1 MRYSGIQP
9 QYFPR
14 LHYIARI
21 LNADIFMIRDD
32 VQHVK
37 KHKYPD
43 GRTDKSYQVHT
54 PIKQSFG
61 KYLLSVPVKNKFAL
75 ISDTLVSYDNNWV
88 GDQLKAL
95 QVAYGR
101 APNFHDIYSDVELI
115 LSQNHKTIS
124 DLNIA
129 TICWAILKL
138 LGERNITIDKL
149 AISYVTPKLK
159 GSSYR
164 LKDIRKASESV
175 SVKTKNLDDPNE
187 KIMALCK
194 EVGATEDY
202 CGGTGH
208 AAYMDENLYKKNGI
222 GITVQDWTCGQYQQL
237 FTKEQGFIPNL
248 SIIDLLMNEST
259 EKAREIIAGK
269 TL

>member
-1 MRYSGIQP
+1 
-9 QYFPR
+9 
-14 LHYIARI
+14 
-21 LNADIFMIRDD
+21 MIRDD

-43 GRTDKSYQVHT
+43 GRTDKSYQVHA

-88 GDQLKAL
+88 SDHLKAL

-101 APNFHDIYSDVELI
+101 APNFHDIYRDIELI
-115 LSQNHKTIS
+115 LSQTHKTIS
-124 DLNIA
+124 DLNIV

-138 LGERNITIDKL
+138 LGEKDVTSTKL
-149 AISYVTPKLK
+149 ATPFVTEQLK
-159 GSSYR
+159 KSSYR
-164 LKDIRKASESV
+164 LKDIRKASESAAI
-175 SVKTKNLDDPNE
+175 KTKNLENPNE

-208 AAYMDENLYKKNGI
+208 AAYMDESLYKKNGI
-222 GITVQDWTCGQYQQL
+222 GIIVQDWTCGEYQQL

-248 SIIDLLMNEST
+248 SIIDLLMNEGI
-259 EKAREIIAGK
+259 EKAREIIAG
-269 TL
+269 